1 MILDRGIFTQGDIA
15 VAEAVYFDAVLF
27 PDVLN
32 ELCYFIDLDG
42 HVIVDVDD
50 HSQRL
55 RSFVLY
61 FLELLQEMGRFLL
74 IEGRVDHEQR
84 NHRLRPK
91 LRQHFSE
98 QYIYIENKKRN
109 QIVIELALPL
119 NLFQR
124 WWSNIVS

>member
-27 PDVLN
+27 PYILN

-42 HVIVDVDD
+42 HMVVDIDD
-50 HSQRL
+50 HGKCPSP
-55 RSFVLY
+55 FVLY

-91 LRQHFSE
+91 PRQHFA
-98 QYIYIENKKRN
+98 K
-109 QIVIELALPL
+109 
-119 NLFQR
+119 LFI
-124 WWSNIVS
+124 NI